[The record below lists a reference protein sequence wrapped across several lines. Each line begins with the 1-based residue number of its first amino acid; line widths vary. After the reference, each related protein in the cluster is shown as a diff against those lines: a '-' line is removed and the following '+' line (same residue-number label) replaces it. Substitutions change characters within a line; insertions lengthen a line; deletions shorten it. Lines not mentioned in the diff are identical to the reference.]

1 MTTPSGAVRQILY
14 GRDPHLVPT
23 DGDTYLLK
31 VCASREAA
39 RSVGAASARSV
50 SGGRPP
56 LDTALPAV
64 GSAQKTRGTLF
75 PAPRCKA
82 TCKLLLSVHAPN
94 GEKFC
99 GLNRRELR
107 SEVQA
112 AVSVVPVTTTSPTS
126 DLNRVP

>member
-31 VCASREAA
+31 VGASREAA
-39 RSVGAASARSV
+39 RSVRAASARSV

-56 LDTALPAV
+56 HIVATV

-75 PAPRCKA
+75 YGS
-82 TCKLLLSVHAPN
+82 T
-94 GEKFC
+94 
-99 GLNRRELR
+99 
-107 SEVQA
+107 VQ
-112 AVSVVPVTTTSPTS
+112 S
-126 DLNRVP
+126 DLQVIVN